1 MPCMFAPVV
10 RVCRPERFWA
20 DRYTEDVF
28 RLLPR
33 FKPQELTNVLRAMA
47 VLNMK
52 VPEVRQ

>member
-1 MPCMFAPVV
+1 M
-10 RVCRPERFWA
+10 
-20 DRYTEDVF
+20 EDVF

-52 VPEVRQ
+52 VPEVRKQLGSICCRQVVYSVLT